1 MNQIELSAGTINYRD
16 TGSGPAIVFV
26 HGLLVDGT
34 LWRKVVPRLEDRYRC
49 IVPDLPLGSHTVAM
63 KPGADLSPS
72 GLAALIGEFVE
83 KLDLQDVTLVAN
95 DTGGALTQIFLAS
108 GHTDRIGRVVL
119 TPCDSFDN
127 FLPPLF
133 RPLQYLARVPGAVN
147 AIVQPLRAA
156 ALRQLPM
163 AFGWLAKRRIPD
175 DVTRAWLEPA
185 MRDKGVRR
193 DVAKLLKGVDKR
205 FTLEAAEKLPQ
216 FDRPVLIA
224 WAPEDRFFPIEHAR
238 QLAELLPDARVEEV
252 ADSYTYVCE
261 DQPERTAELVAEF
274 AARATEGAEAAR

>member
-1 MNQIELSAGTINYRD
+1 
-16 TGSGPAIVFV
+16 VFV

-34 LWRKVVPRLEDRYRC
+34 LWRKVVPQLEDRYRC
-49 IVPDLPLGSHTVAM
+49 IVPDLPLGSHTIAM
-63 KPGADLSPS
+63 KPDADLSPT
-72 GLAALIGEFVE
+72 GLAALIGEFVD

-147 AIVQPLRAA
+147 AIVQSLRAP
-156 ALRQLPM
+156 ALRRLPM
-163 AFGWLAKRRIPD
+163 AFGWLAKRRIPNE
-175 DVTRAWLEPA
+175 VTRAWLEPA
-185 MRDKGVRR
+185 MTDRGVRR

-205 FTLEAAEKLPQ
+205 FTIEAAEKLPQ
-216 FDRPVLIA
+216 FGKPVLIA
-224 WAPEDRFFPIEHAR
+224 WAPEDRFFPLEHAR
-238 QLAELLPDARVEEV
+238 RLAELLPDARVEEV

-261 DQPERTAELVAEF
+261 DQPDRTAQLVAEF
-274 AARATEGAEAAR
+274 AARAAEGAEAAR